1 MAGPV
6 VSLSGWSSVVLSVL
20 VSVLEEKRFQVV
32 RCPLSGELGQSAW
45 RGLIKR
51 AAAVLAK
58 PIGGRARLYFVTESD
73 KISAPPEKKPKKIP
87 KPNDLGI

>member
-1 MAGPV
+1 MLIIRRTGPI
-6 VSLSGWSSVVLSVL
+6 G
-20 VSVLEEKRFQVV
+20 LEGFK
-32 RCPLSGELGQSAW
+32 
-45 RGLIKR
+45 KR